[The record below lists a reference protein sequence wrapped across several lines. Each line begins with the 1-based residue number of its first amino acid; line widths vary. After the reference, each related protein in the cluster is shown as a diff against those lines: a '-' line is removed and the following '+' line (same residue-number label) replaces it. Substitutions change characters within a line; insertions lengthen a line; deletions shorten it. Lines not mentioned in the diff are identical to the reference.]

1 MKKTSRSREWTILFT
16 VFGVLP
22 ALFVAFVLLP
32 CIKRDKN
39 YIERQ
44 RAADQRLSEL
54 PAVQPLNA
62 EERDALELPTAPW
75 RRRIPLVAND
85 GARLGHYHQVVTE
98 LQQTCRQSGIDL
110 VGIRSTWDPI
120 RGSFTLP
127 TLLAQ
132 GPLPPKE
139 TGTQGRLQGWVLE
152 ARVDGPTPQLF
163 RTLEGLPRI
172 EPLLEPVG
180 FRWEADEKGL
190 RQYVLLRN
198 LVLVP

>member
-1 MKKTSRSREWTILFT
+1 MKKNSRSREWAILFV

-22 ALFVAFVLLP
+22 ALFVVFMLLP
-32 CIKRDKN
+32 CFRRDAG

-44 RAADQRLSEL
+44 RAADQRLAEL
-54 PAVQPLNA
+54 PAVQPLNV
-62 EERDALELPTAPW
+62 EERKALEVPSAPW
-75 RRRIPLVAND
+75 RRRIPRVAND
-85 GARLGHYHQVVTE
+85 GERLGHYHQVVTE

-110 VGIRSTWDPI
+110 VGVRSTWDPI

-127 TLLAQ
+127 ANLSL
-132 GPLPPKE
+132 GLSSSRE
-139 TGTQGRLQGWVLE
+139 VGTQGQLQAWVLE
-152 ARVDGPTPQLF
+152 ARVEGPTPQLF
-163 RTLEGLPRI
+163 RALEGLPRI

-190 RQYVLLRN
+190 RQFLLLRN

>member
-1 MKKTSRSREWTILFT
+1 
-16 VFGVLP
+16 
-22 ALFVAFVLLP
+22 
-32 CIKRDKN
+32 
-39 YIERQ
+39 
-44 RAADQRLSEL
+44 
-54 PAVQPLNA
+54 
-62 EERDALELPTAPW
+62 
-75 RRRIPLVAND
+75 VAND